1 MSCCCPHCLD
11 AEDFFSDRTA
21 RRELRRYRRKGP
33 VATTRLLMDAVRA
46 ANVEAGTLL
55 DVGGGVGAIQHEL
68 LDNGVARATQVDASR
83 AYLAASREEAER
95 RGHADRVDH
104 IHGDFVELADEI
116 PPADI
121 VTLDR
126 VICCYPYMER
136 LVEASVGRAR
146 HVYALVFPRE
156 RWVTR
161 TLLALGNLYFR
172 IRRSAFRTYI
182 HPEAAVDAVVRRHGF
197 RQATEDRTF
206 IWRVVTWV
214 RTEVR

>member
-1 MSCCCPHCLD
+1 
-11 AEDFFSDRTA
+11 
-21 RRELRRYRRKGP
+21 
-33 VATTRLLMDAVRA
+33 
-46 ANVEAGTLL
+46 
-55 DVGGGVGAIQHEL
+55 
-68 LDNGVARATQVDASR
+68 
-83 AYLAASREEAER
+83 
-95 RGHADRVDH
+95 
-104 IHGDFVELADEI
+104 
-116 PPADI
+116 
-121 VTLDR
+121 
-126 VICCYPYMER
+126 
-136 LVEASVGRAR
+136 
-146 HVYALVFPRE
+146 VYALVFPRE